1 MLMNRALRQLR
12 IAAAESPNRVRPTGP
27 ADPMRSPVYPA
38 KHDSRRW
45 APNAIGLGALLGI
58 GALAGWLITDHLA
71 LFALLGVG
79 GLTIISIIASAHGET
94 HAAAS
99 NMTNI
104 GTVSLDSAL
113 RSLAAIAEER
123 DRELAGH
130 SERVAENS
138 VRIGQELGLSS
149 NELHK
154 LWWAGLLHD
163 LGKIGVAESILN
175 KPGPLNDVELV
186 EVQKH
191 PDYGA
196 SILSAFGG
204 DVADISKAV
213 RFHHEK
219 WNGSGYP
226 LGIVGDAIPLS
237 ARVLAVADVF
247 EALTSRRAY
256 RSALTPEQAAIYILR
271 ESGQHFDPSV
281 VKAFDVCFRAGV
293 LLFASQV
300 PPLTGAA
307 HNSSVV
313 SAGLSIDNL
322 YQSSRHL

>member
-1 MLMNRALRQLR
+1 MNRALRQLR
-12 IAAAESPNRVRPTGP
+12 IAAAESPNGVRPTGP

-154 LWWAGLLHD
+154 LWWAGL
-163 LGKIGVAESILN
+163 KSKNILIM
-175 KPGPLNDVELV
+175 GR
-186 EVQKH
+186 
-191 PDYGA
+191 
-196 SILSAFGG
+196 AF
-204 DVADISKAV
+204 
-213 RFHHEK
+213 
-219 WNGSGYP
+219 
-226 LGIVGDAIPLS
+226 
-237 ARVLAVADVF
+237 LA
-247 EALTSRRAY
+247 
-256 RSALTPEQAAIYILR
+256 
-271 ESGQHFDPSV
+271 PSV
-281 VKAFDVCFRAGV
+281 VMWQIFPKRF
-293 LLFASQV
+293 
-300 PPLTGAA
+300 
-307 HNSSVV
+307 V
-313 SAGLSIDNL
+313 SIMRSGTVAVT
-322 YQSSRHL
+322 H